1 VRIPKA
7 KVLQSNNYSM
17 MTLMPAMMIKMM
29 MKIVGKNQ
37 KERPP
42 EMQRYS
48 MGKWLTFWE
57 QGISWEII
65 SIKLF

>member
-1 VRIPKA
+1 
-7 KVLQSNNYSM
+7 
-17 MTLMPAMMIKMM
+17 MIKMM

-48 MGKWLTFWE
+48 MGKWLTFFGSRE
-57 QGISWEII
+57 LPGRLSQLNFLKNFLISY
-65 SIKLF
+65 

>member
-1 VRIPKA
+1 
-7 KVLQSNNYSM
+7 M

-48 MGKWLTFWE
+48 MGKWLTFFGSRE
-57 QGISWEII
+57 LPGRLSQLNFLKNFLISY
-65 SIKLF
+65 

>member
-1 VRIPKA
+1 
-7 KVLQSNNYSM
+7 
-17 MTLMPAMMIKMM
+17 MPAMMIKMM

-48 MGKWLTFWE
+48 MGKWLTFL
-57 QGISWEII
+57 GAGNYLGDYLNYI
-65 SIKLF
+65 L